1 MSAEPQDR
9 TDDQWLQALA
19 GRPDAAADPVI
30 NAQAGALR
38 EAMARSDR
46 AHASAVPEADDA
58 LLQQIRFRLR
68 REGLSGA
75 GSTWRQWSAWGVAA
89 AVLLSASLL
98 VVYQV
103 QRDEAGPNEILRG
116 TPADGTAVW
125 RVPDPQAR
133 LAELLQ
139 LVATGDARPVVVRN
153 ADASI
158 TVTLPATT
166 AVMEGLAA
174 RRLEP
179 LPRDGRVTLRLEPA
193 TSSSP

>member
-30 NAQAGALR
+30 NAQASALR

-46 AHASAVPEADDA
+46 AHAGAVPEADDA

-68 REGLSGA
+68 REGFGNA
-75 GSTWRQWSAWGVAA
+75 KPAWQRWPAWGVAA
-89 AVLLSASLL
+89 ALL
-98 VVYQV
+98 VSAALLALQQIEDQDVTPA
-103 QRDEAGPNEILRG
+103 EALRG

-133 LAELLQ
+133 LPELLQ
-139 LVATGDARPVVVRN
+139 LVSPADAQPVVVLS
-153 ADASI
+153 ADGSI
-158 TVTLPATT
+158 TVTLPATP

-179 LPRDGRVTLRLEPA
+179 LPRGGRVTVRLAPA